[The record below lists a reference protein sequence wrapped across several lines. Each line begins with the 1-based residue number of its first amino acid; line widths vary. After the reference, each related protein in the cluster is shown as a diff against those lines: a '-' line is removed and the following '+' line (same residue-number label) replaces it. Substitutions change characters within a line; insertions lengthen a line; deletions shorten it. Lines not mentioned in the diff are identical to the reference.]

1 MGNITDKVVNVSRF
15 GGFFLI
21 FLEDK
26 GFRSAEAVMQLSDG
40 FRITESEAFIFA
52 GEFVGELI
60 KIL

>member
-1 MGNITDKVVNVSRF
+1 MVNVSRF

-21 FLEDK
+21 FLENK
-26 GFRSAEAVMQLSDG
+26 GFRSAEAVMKLSDG